1 MQAGIN
7 AALDCIKA
15 LSETDFTGDLQK
27 IDIPVLVAHGDT
39 DQIVPIE
46 ASALRTAELL
56 PNATPGFTPERPTVS
71 TAPSNDSS
79 TPISLLSS
87 PTELTSRRHAQGIS
101 RTAIPGRS
109 STTHTS
115 TIEGVTCRTTSAPP
129 SAIIQ
134 AATPVWT

>member
-56 PNATPGFTPERPTVS
+56 PNATPRIYSGAPHGLYGTFERQFN
-71 TAPSNDSS
+71 AD
-79 TPISLLSS
+79 LL
-87 PTELTSRRHAQGIS
+87 
-101 RTAIPGRS
+101 AIL
-109 STTHTS
+109 
-115 TIEGVTCRTTSAPP
+115 AN
-129 SAIIQ
+129 
-134 AATPVWT
+134 